1 MKSASCIS
9 ETSYQEKSHKHT
21 ECIQNVFQI
30 SLHCNILVN
39 TPLLTIKRTFYIFS
53 NFVLMKEQAGTK
65 RDKPTLDSY
74 MNRINILLA
83 KVKNKLAT
91 EVIELIACIGFCCEC

>member
-1 MKSASCIS
+1 MHLRNLLPKKA
-9 ETSYQEKSHKHT
+9 SHKHR

-30 SLHCNILVN
+30 SLHCNNFVN
-39 TPLLTIKRTFYIFS
+39 TLLLTIKRTFNIFS
-53 NFVLMKEQAGTK
+53 NFVLLKEQAGTK
-65 RDKPTLDSY
+65 RDKPTLDSS

-91 EVIELIACIGFCCEC
+91 EIIELIACIVFCFEC